1 MAVRFDQSDSVTG
14 ADHRNA
20 NQTTTTTM
28 EFQRKT
34 NRLSHWTPAVNR
46 NGIPAGIKLKVFFLK
61 IPAGIVTPLDHRPVV
76 SFLVNLS
83 ATDGD
88 FSAGVC
94 AIFHRQIPAG

>member
-20 NQTTTTTM
+20 NQTTTTTTM

-61 IPAGIVTPLDHRPVV
+61 KDSGRNSD
-76 SFLVNLS
+76 S
-83 ATDGD
+83 ARSSASRFFPCQFVCDG
-88 FSAGVC
+88 
-94 AIFHRQIPAG
+94 R